1 MKKLLTLNVRNYD
14 KSFEKIRKILD
25 VKPKNFWEDNLIDQ
39 DNSNLEKVFNDL
51 TPLKVII
58 PAIKGKESLKNLIKD
73 SVVNHF
79 KISDVIIEDF
89 IGYIVVENRV
99 EVVNKVK
106 VAAITKI
113 ENFEKIEIAVNF
125 INVLVE
131 KIKSLVLIDL
141 KDFKINDS

>member
-1 MKKLLTLNVRNYD
+1 M
-14 KSFEKIRKILD
+14 
-25 VKPKNFWEDNLIDQ
+25 
-39 DNSNLEKVFNDL
+39 
-51 TPLKVII
+51 
-58 PAIKGKESLKNLIKD
+58 
-73 SVVNHF
+73 
-79 KISDVIIEDF
+79 
-89 IGYIVVENRV
+89 VENRV